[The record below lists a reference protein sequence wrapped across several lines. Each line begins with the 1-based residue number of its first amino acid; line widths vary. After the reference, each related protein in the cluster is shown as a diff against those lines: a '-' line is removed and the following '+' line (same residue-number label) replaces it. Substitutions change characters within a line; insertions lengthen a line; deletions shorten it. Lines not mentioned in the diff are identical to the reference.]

1 MAEFGGKQAL
11 VVGGGSGI
19 GTECVRM
26 LVERGAAVAVADRD
40 EAAARRVAAQ
50 YGGRAE
56 VFDIA
61 DPAASTGL
69 VEGLAAQ
76 GFVADILINC
86 AGIREVV
93 HPLDLSHE
101 DWQRVIAINL
111 SGAFYIAQAV
121 ARQWRDLARPGA
133 IVIAAST
140 SGLLASENRAA
151 YVASKHG
158 VVGLTK
164 QLALDLGPLNIRVN
178 AVAPGVV
185 RTAMTE
191 SYFDDPET
199 VARLN
204 NVYPLGRVAQPE
216 DVAEVM
222 LFLASDRA
230 RHMTGTILPVDAGY
244 TAGRRK

>member
-1 MAEFGGKQAL
+1 MAEFNGKQAL

-19 GTECVRM
+19 GAQCVR
-26 LVERGAAVAVADRD
+26 LLAEGGASVAVADRD
-40 EAAARRVAAQ
+40 EHAAQGVAAL
-50 YGGRAE
+50 YRGRAE

-61 DPAASTGL
+61 DPAASAGL
-69 VEGLAAQ
+69 VKGLAAQ
-76 GFVADILINC
+76 GFVPDILINC
-86 AGIREVV
+86 AGIREVA

-121 ARQWRDLARPGA
+121 ARQWRDLARPGS

-204 NVYPLGRVAQPE
+204 KAYPLGRVAQPE

>member
-1 MAEFGGKQAL
+1 MGEFAGKQAL

-19 GTECVRM
+19 GAECIR
-26 LVERGAAVAVADRD
+26 LLAGQGAAIVVADRD
-40 EAAARRVAAQ
+40 QDAAERVAAEH
-50 YGGRAE
+50 GGRAE
-56 VFDIA
+56 AYDIS
-61 DPAASTGL
+61 DPAAASDL
-69 VEGLAAQ
+69 VARLEMDSCLPD
-76 GFVADILINC
+76 VLINC
-86 AGIREVV
+86 AGIREIA
-93 HPLDLSHE
+93 HPLDLTPE
-101 DWQRVIAINL
+101 QWQQVLAVNL

-121 ARQWRDLARPGA
+121 ARKWRDDARPGA

-164 QLALDLGPLNIRVN
+164 QLALDLGPLGIRVN

-185 RTAMTE
+185 RTPMTE

-199 VARLN
+199 VERLN
-204 NVYPLGRVAQPE
+204 RVYPLGRVALPV

-222 LFLASDRA
+222 VFLASDRA
-230 RHMTGTILPVDAGY
+230 RHVTGTVVPVDAGY

>member
-1 MAEFGGKQAL
+1 MQEFSGKTAL
-11 VVGGGSGI
+11 IVGGGSGI
-19 GTECVRM
+19 GAQCARM
-26 LVERGAAVAVADRD
+26 LADAGAGIIVADRD
-40 EAAARRVAAQ
+40 QEAAAQIVARSGGEAEQLDVSDPADVAALV
-50 YGGRAE
+50 GRLCAR
-56 VFDIA
+56 
-61 DPAASTGL
+61 
-69 VEGLAAQ
+69 
-76 GFVADILINC
+76 GFVPDILINC
-86 AGIREVV
+86 AGVREVV
-93 HPLDLSHE
+93 HPLDLSPE
-101 DWQRVIAINL
+101 EWQQVISVNL

-164 QLALDLGPLNIRVN
+164 QLALDLGPLGIRVN

-185 RTAMTE
+185 RTPMTE
-191 SYFDDPET
+191 SYFDDPDAM
-199 VARLN
+199 ARLN
-204 NVYPLGRVAQPE
+204 KVYPLGRVAQPE

-222 LFLASDRA
+222 LFLASERA
-230 RHMTGTILPVDAGY
+230 RHVTGTVMPVDAGY